1 MRSLVIKTIKQQAE
15 ERETKWVEEMAKKE
29 AERTFDEVFSP
40 KIKQM
45 EDSWSETQTRQTSI
59 ENTLSSMQEETVK
72 VRNFGEELEQ
82 RLEKRRASLN
92 QNLTDL
98 QKRQEEEKQSLDQFV
113 KETTAF
119 RQEAENALSSLKK
132 DVAQVDQVFRTV
144 VQREVLP
151 KVVTLIAHE
160 EQRVDKL
167 LEEFFS
173 RGEGSVLTA
182 TVENLNA
189 RVNANF

>member
-1 MRSLVIKTIKQQAE
+1 MSSV
-15 ERETKWVEEMAKKE
+15 
-29 AERTFDEVFSP
+29 SP
-40 KIKQM
+40 HALSESVKQM

-132 DVAQVDQVFRTV
+132 DVGKNVHKKSV
-144 VQREVLP
+144 
-151 KVVTLIAHE
+151 K
-160 EQRVDKL
+160 RV
-167 LEEFFS
+167 S
-173 RGEGSVLTA
+173 RCGRAAGQGTG
-182 TVENLNA
+182 
-189 RVNANF
+189 